1 MNAPPARSRPRCLV
15 ALGLTLALV
24 LILVAGLVIPW
35 RERDQFYDEAIETH
49 GGQLQ
54 RYLSIIATLPELNE
68 RLQAVRAN
76 REIRAY
82 YLEATDPSLAGV
94 ELQRYIQDFVRASGG
109 TLASAQIL
117 PVEDDG
123 GTPRVGVRLRLRA
136 FPDDLHRLFHRI
148 ETSKPLLFITR
159 LSVQAPRRNQRPS
172 RSNPGDMLNL
182 NLDVF
187 AYMRKDLG

>member
-1 MNAPPARSRPRCLV
+1 MNAPASLRVPCW
-15 ALGLTLALV
+15 LALSLALALMLFV
-24 LILVAGLVIPW
+24 LAGLVLPW
-35 RERDQFYDEAIETH
+35 RERNQFYDEAIDTH

-68 RLQAVRAN
+68 RLQTVRTN

-117 PVEDDG
+117 PAEDDG
-123 GTPRVGVRLRLRA
+123 GTSRVGVRLRLRA

-159 LSVQAPRRNQRPS
+159 FSVQAPRRNQRPS